1 MTCTS
6 LRAGMASSGVCTSA
20 QPPPRMPK
28 IVRIITRNG
37 FRALASMMR
46 SSKRGRVGV
55 SVCRRVGESLCPAFV
70 SVSRGPSGIVIL
82 PSPRLQRPLD
92 LGLGVDEEVGAGDN
106 AFGFFQPGNDRVIVD
121 VLPAQLDQPRFQF
134 AFALIDEADVV
145 LAGG

>member
-6 LRAGMASSGVCTSA
+6 LRSGIASSGVCTSA
-20 QPPPRMPK
+20 QTPPRMPK

-46 SSKRGRVGV
+46 SRIGRRVGV
-55 SVCRRVGESLCPAFV
+55 SACRGVGESPGPAFV
-70 SVSRGPSGIVIL
+70 SVSRDSSGIVIL

-106 AFGFFQPGNDRVIVD
+106 AFGFFQSGNDRVIV
-121 VLPAQLDQPRFQF
+121 
-134 AFALIDEADVV
+134 
-145 LAGG
+145 